1 VTNDGACNLL
11 VGSPQHAIKLRAAS
25 GSIVDISTL
34 AGTTVL
40 VVYPRIDAAD
50 GFWDLQAEL
59 LGLGVALF
67 AISTAMPLE
76 LRAAAARL
84 KPPFELLSD
93 FQLELTH
100 GWGLPTF
107 VDNGEVRLKRFTLVL
122 RGGQIAKVF
131 YPVASPGTNA
141 SDVLAWLKEEAP
153 TPARS

>member
-1 VTNDGACNLL
+1 VTNDGACDLL

-34 AGTTVL
+34 TGTTVL

-50 GFWDLQAEL
+50 GFWDLQAEFSR
-59 LGLGVALF
+59 LGVPLF

-76 LRAAAARL
+76 LRTAADRL

-100 GWGLPTF
+100 GWGLPTR
-107 VDNGEVRLKRFTLVL
+107 VEDREVLLRRFTLVL
-122 RGGQIAKVF
+122 RGGRIAKVF
-131 YPVASPGTNA
+131 YPVAEPDANA
-141 SDVLAWLKEEAP
+141 VEVLAWLKENAS
-153 TPARS
+153 TSARR